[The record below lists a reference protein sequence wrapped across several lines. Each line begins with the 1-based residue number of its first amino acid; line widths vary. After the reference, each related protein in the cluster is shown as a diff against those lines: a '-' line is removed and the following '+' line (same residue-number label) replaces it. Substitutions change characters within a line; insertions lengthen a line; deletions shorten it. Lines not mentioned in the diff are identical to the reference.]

1 MGVHELS
8 IPRVLATAL
17 SRSGVTTAGEVSQ
30 CSRKWLAE
38 NVRYAPDQP
47 IGLHSLRQLGRALRV
62 LGLDFGT
69 GGPPVPGPEPSPEP
83 RRRAETDLGRGGP
96 PIARRRSRSVVLDL
110 PRQAPRIRDRSQK
123 RAVALNARGYAACA
137 MTIQELLPFG
147 LPYTYVELLPPRGI
161 TMAGELASCTGP
173 DLERMFPDRRFW
185 LRLDEVSGALRRVGL
200 DLGLELPS
208 GWSEVAR
215 LHRRKLA
222 LPDMVDPTEDV
233 AELDDNALR
242 ACGQTLVAL
251 RLPARAVGRLEWVGV
266 HRVGDLARC
275 QPEQISRLP
284 RMGRKTL
291 AVIEERLAALGLRLG
306 VHLPEDWETSALA
319 LRGGGQVGD
328 AILDS
333 ELERM
338 LALLPTERT
347 RGQVRAING
356 WGGEPPP
363 STASVAALYGVTTKC
378 IHGKLARLERTVRAA
393 ELELPALGR
402 CLELITARAP
412 SSVADVESAL
422 REAGL
427 VRGRIHPEAVRR
439 AARAAGLPCH
449 FRVRG
454 SSVQLVPER
463 AGVRAGPTQ
472 K

>member
-1 MGVHELS
+1 MHELS

-185 LRLDEVSGALRRVGL
+185 LRLDEVGRLAKRLRPPCVASGAAHGNPSCLPWRYPAVHRHSRQPPQSVVQSLLRHPRGAESTRHVHRHRDATRTNKRQPRHPTSAPAYGATNTSCQSRY
-200 DLGLELPS
+200 P
-208 GWSEVAR
+208 AN
-215 LHRRKLA
+215 HRRSYPPIA
-222 LPDMVDPTEDV
+222 HY
-233 AELDDNALR
+233 A
-242 ACGQTLVAL
+242 
-251 RLPARAVGRLEWVGV
+251 
-266 HRVGDLARC
+266 
-275 QPEQISRLP
+275 
-284 RMGRKTL
+284 
-291 AVIEERLAALGLRLG
+291 
-306 VHLPEDWETSALA
+306 
-319 LRGGGQVGD
+319 
-328 AILDS
+328 
-333 ELERM
+333 
-338 LALLPTERT
+338 T
-347 RGQVRAING
+347 R
-356 WGGEPPP
+356 
-363 STASVAALYGVTTKC
+363 
-378 IHGKLARLERTVRAA
+378 
-393 ELELPALGR
+393 
-402 CLELITARAP
+402 
-412 SSVADVESAL
+412 
-422 REAGL
+422 
-427 VRGRIHPEAVRR
+427 
-439 AARAAGLPCH
+439 
-449 FRVRG
+449 
-454 SSVQLVPER
+454 
-463 AGVRAGPTQ
+463 
-472 K
+472 